1 MDIDCFNLE
10 SGTLRGHAKSRARGT
25 SHCICW
31 SVSTATKVRRLR
43 QRFEDCDKIAKRGAN
58 HGLISSIF
66 RIDETSR
73 GMRGLILRNNKTAFH
88 LLECRFS
95 GNPLY
100 QPGIWTPSRTTS
112 LNGYSVTIAIVS
124 TLDLDTF
131 EDSLRRDQL
140 LFQLYQPGIWTP
152 SRTVREAR
160 GGEQRLYQPGIWAPS
175 RTETYRTPFR
185 RGLYQPGIWMSSRT
199 HHPDPTHDAHCIN
212 LESGTKT
219 RTRQSYSRCA
229 KRL

>member
-31 SVSTATKVRRLR
+31 SVSAATKVRRLR

-100 QPGIWTPSRTTS
+100 QPGIWTPSRTRRTR
-112 LNGYSVTIAIVS
+112 
-124 TLDLDTF
+124 
-131 EDSLRRDQL
+131 LRPYRE
-140 LFQLYQPGIWTP
+140 LYQPGIWTP
-152 SRTVREAR
+152 SRTLSEETNCSFNCINLGFGHLR
-160 GGEQRLYQPGIWAPS
+160 GQKLIELLFVEDCINLGFDHLRG
-175 RTETYRTPFR
+175 FGR
-185 RGLYQPGIWMSSRT
+185 RVGWWRFY
-199 HHPDPTHDAHCIN
+199 CIN